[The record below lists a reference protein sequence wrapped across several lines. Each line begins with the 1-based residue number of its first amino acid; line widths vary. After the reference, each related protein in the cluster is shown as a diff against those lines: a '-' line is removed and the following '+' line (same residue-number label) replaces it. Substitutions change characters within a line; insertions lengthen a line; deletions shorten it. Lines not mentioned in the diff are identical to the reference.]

1 MVSRL
6 LICLNQLNDQS
17 GIVFFLLVKDSYV
30 SHSSVCLRTLG
41 PSLTQTQERVSWGA
55 SVTSAIC
62 QSLASQTSRSSQGGD
77 KEEDKGTTGC

>member
-41 PSLTQTQERVSWGA
+41 PSLTQTPERVSWG
-55 SVTSAIC
+55 TSGHLGHLPAPG
-62 QSLASQTSRSSQGGD
+62 LTD
-77 KEEDKGTTGC
+77 KRKLPGWG